1 MGAQARPSSSCEPS
15 TYMQSTAWW
24 PLLTLLA
31 IATVLDIHS
40 RRIPNW
46 LVLPFLVAG
55 VIVTT
60 ASHGIKGLGQSTGG
74 IALALVVAGILCWL
88 RGMGMGDLKLC
99 AAVGAWIGPLQLG
112 MALVAT
118 GLAGGVLA
126 LIWAAWHGSLSES
139 LDGAGD
145 LVSKFWTK
153 GVHPHPVLVLD
164 NPSARTMP
172 YAPAIAIGT
181 IFSFFAT

>member
-1 MGAQARPSSSCEPS
+1 MHPI
-15 TYMQSTAWW
+15 AWW
-24 PLLTLLA
+24 SVLTLLV
-31 IATVLDIHS
+31 IATVVDVHS

-60 ASHGIKGLGQSTGG
+60 AEHGVKGLGHSMAGA
-74 IALALVVAGILCWL
+74 ALAVAVTGIPCWL
-88 RGMGMGDLKLC
+88 QGMGMGDLKLC
-99 AAVGAWIGPLQLG
+99 AAVGAWVGPAQMG

-118 GLAGGVLA
+118 GITGGLLA
-126 LIWAAWHGSLSES
+126 LIWAACHGSLGES
-139 LDGAGD
+139 LDGSSD
-145 LVSKFWTK
+145 LASGFWTR
-153 GVHPHPVLVLD
+153 GLRPNPSLVLG

-181 IFSFFAT
+181 IFSFFTT

>member
-1 MGAQARPSSSCEPS
+1 MDMHSI
-15 TYMQSTAWW
+15 AWW
-24 PLLTLLA
+24 PILILLVM
-31 IATVLDIHS
+31 ATVVDIYS

-46 LVLPFLVAG
+46 LVLPFLAAG

-60 ASHGIKGLGQSTGG
+60 AVHGVKGLGQSLGG
-74 IALALVVAGILCWL
+74 MALAVAVTGILCWL

-99 AAVGAWIGPLQLG
+99 AAVGAWIGPAQLG

-126 LIWAAWHGSLSES
+126 LIWAACHGSLGES
-139 LDGAGD
+139 LDGSSD
-145 LVSKFWTK
+145 LVSRLLTK
-153 GVHPHPVLVLD
+153 GIRPHPVLALD
-164 NPSARTMP
+164 HPSARTMP

-181 IFSFFAT
+181 MFSFFAT

>member
-1 MGAQARPSSSCEPS
+1 
-15 TYMQSTAWW
+15 
-24 PLLTLLA
+24 
-31 IATVLDIHS
+31 
-40 RRIPNW
+40 
-46 LVLPFLVAG
+46 
-55 VIVTT
+55 VTT
-60 ASHGIKGLGQSTGG
+60 ASHGVKGVGQSTGG
-74 IALALVVAGILCWL
+74 IALAVGVTGILCWL

-118 GLAGGVLA
+118 GLAGGILA
-126 LIWAAWHGSLSES
+126 LIWAAWHGWLSES